1 MTEILKTLW
10 AKLYGWALPSALAL
24 GATWL
29 FLLPQIRDR
38 GFCTDL
44 AEQLKQLADENGL
57 VFFTL
62 ITGALAIS
70 LSSLSTILYRF
81 LEGYL
86 WPRWLQEWGLKRQ
99 RAQKKALHAG
109 VRGSGW
115 RHSIALENLARYP
128 VDDRQ
133 ILPTRFGNAIRA
145 FETYGRT
152 RFNMD
157 SQTLWHEL
165 VAVAP
170 KYIQSE
176 IDSAQSSVDFFVA
189 LFYLSFFFGVAC
201 LILGAIEHFKIGILL
216 LSAPAFSLA
225 ILCHWL
231 AIKAIDAWSYPIHAL
246 VNLGRV
252 KLADN
257 LGLKLPKTLEEEKE
271 MWGLVRDYAVYA
283 SPEYGKPLNAYRKAP
298 TEQGAEQGAGE
309 EAGAGSGGTDADGN
323 MPMP

>member
-10 AKLYGWALPSALAL
+10 AKLYAWALPSALAL

-29 FLLPQIRDR
+29 FLLPQLGDSL

-44 AEQLKQLADENGL
+44 ANDKKDL

-70 LSSLSTILYRF
+70 LSSLSTLLYRV

-86 WPRWLQEWGLKRQ
+86 FWPRWLQEWRSKRQ
-99 RAQKKALHAG
+99 RARKKAFHAA
-109 VRGSGW
+109 VRGNGW
-115 RHSIALENLARYP
+115 RHNIALENLARYP
-128 VDDRQ
+128 MDDRQ

-145 FETYGRT
+145 FESYGKT

-165 VAVAP
+165 VAVTP
-170 KYIQSE
+170 PYIQSE

-189 LFYLSFFFGVAC
+189 LFYLSLFFGVAC
-201 LILGAIEHFKIGILL
+201 LVLGAIEHFKIGILL
-216 LSAPAFSLA
+216 LAVPAFLLA

-231 AIKAIDAWSYPIHAL
+231 AIKALDAWSYPIRAL

-252 KLADN
+252 KLADS
-257 LGLKLPKTLEEEKE
+257 
-271 MWGLVRDYAVYA
+271 RR
-283 SPEYGKPLNAYRKAP
+283 S
-298 TEQGAEQGAGE
+298 
-309 EAGAGSGGTDADGN
+309 
-323 MPMP
+323 

>member
-1 MTEILKTLW
+1 
-10 AKLYGWALPSALAL
+10 
-24 GATWL
+24 
-29 FLLPQIRDR
+29 
-38 GFCTDL
+38 
-44 AEQLKQLADENGL
+44 
-57 VFFTL
+57 
-62 ITGALAIS
+62 LAIS
-70 LSSLSTILYRF
+70 LSSVSTVLYRI

-99 RAQKKALHAG
+99 SAQKKALQAA

-115 RHSIALENLARYP
+115 RQNIALENLARYP
-128 VDDRQ
+128 KDDRQ

-145 FETYGRT
+145 FETYGKS

-165 VAVAP
+165 VAVTP

-189 LFYLSFFFGVAC
+189 LFYLSLFFGFAC
-201 LILGAIEHFKIGILL
+201 LVLGAIEHFKIGILL
-216 LSAPAFSLA
+216 LSFPAFSLA

-231 AIKAIDAWSYPIHAL
+231 AIKAIDAWSSPIHAL

-252 KLADN
+252 KLADG
-257 LGLKLPKTLEEEKE
+257 LGLKLPKTLEEEKK
-271 MWGLVRDYAVYA
+271 MWGLVTKYAYYA
-283 SPEYGKPLNAYRKAP
+283 SPEYGEPLNAYRKAL
-298 TEQGAEQGAGE
+298 TEQRAEEGAGE
-309 EAGAGSGGTDADGN
+309 EAGAGNGGTGADGN

>member
-10 AKLYGWALPSALAL
+10 AKLYAWALPSALAL
-24 GATWL
+24 GATWQ
-29 FLLPQIRDR
+29 FLLPQELR
-38 GFCTDL
+38 TL
-44 AEQLKQLADENGL
+44 AKDEGL

-86 WPRWLQEWGLKRQ
+86 WPRWLQEWGLKRE
-99 RAQKKALHAG
+99 RARKKALHAA

-115 RHSIALENLARYP
+115 RHNIALENLSRYP
-128 VDDRQ
+128 MDDRQ

-145 FETYGRT
+145 FESYGKT

-170 KYIQSE
+170 PYIQSE

-189 LFYLSFFFGVAC
+189 LFYLSLFFCIAC
-201 LILGAIEHFKIGILL
+201 LVLGAIEHFKLL
-216 LSAPAFSLA
+216 LAVPAFLLA
-225 ILCHWL
+225 ILCYWL
-231 AIKAIDAWSYPIHAL
+231 AIKALHAWSYPIRAL

-252 KLADN
+252 KLADS
-257 LGLKLPKTLEEEKE
+257 LGLMLPDTIEKEKE
-271 MWGLVRDYAVYA
+271 MWGLVTRYVYYA
-283 SPEYGKPLNAYRKAP
+283 SPEYGEPLNAYRKPP

-309 EAGAGSGGTDADGN
+309 EAGAGSGGTDAD
-323 MPMP
+323 

>member
-29 FLLPQIRDR
+29 FLVPYPGNGQ
-38 GFCTDL
+38 L
-44 AEQLKQLADENGL
+44 AEQLKQLADAENL
-57 VFFTL
+57 AFFAL
-62 ITGALAIS
+62 ITGALAIV
-70 LSSLSTILYRF
+70 LNSLSTILYRI

-86 WPRWLQEWGLKRQ
+86 IWPRGLQEWGLKRQ
-99 RAQKKALHAG
+99 RARKKALHAA

-115 RHSIALENLARYP
+115 GWRHGIALENLTRYP
-128 VDDRQ
+128 VDDRE

-145 FETYGRT
+145 FETYGET
-152 RFNMD
+152 RFNLD
-157 SQTLWHEL
+157 SQTLWYEL
-165 VAVAP
+165 VAVTP
-170 KYIQSE
+170 PYIQSE

-189 LFYLSFFFGVAC
+189 LLYLSFFFGVAC
-201 LILGAIEHFKIGILL
+201 WILWAIEDFKIGILL

-225 ILCHWL
+225 FLCHWL

-252 KLADN
+252 KLADS

-271 MWGLVRDYAVYA
+271 MWGLVVDYAVYA

-298 TEQGAEQGAGE
+298 AEQGAEQGAGE